1 MTIYISPS
9 GLSASGHAY
18 CGPACLS
25 LTSPSLPS
33 HAGVLTEN
41 VASTLDGTAL
51 MLSAG
56 AGSVAA
62 GVPLTVMPAP
72 LVAAGGLAM
81 YLESG
86 ALRDYLLFVAGALGT
101 GAVAMNKFKHLG
113 IHNPFQLV
121 SLSRQC

>member
-1 MTIYISPS
+1 M
-9 GLSASGHAY
+9 
-18 CGPACLS
+18 
-25 LTSPSLPS
+25 LTD
-33 HAGVLTEN
+33 N

-101 GAVAMNKFKHLG
+101 GAVTAEGGMRAGLAW
-113 IHNPFQLV
+113 V
-121 SLSRQC
+121 